1 MQIIDFI
8 TSESQT
14 ITLLQSQIEHFLDND
29 TLVINDTRGMIIPSV
44 LPFIEFV
51 CTYDQ
56 RIFSLLKNTNVI
68 FTHPFSLE
76 IQEYYKKLWLTQN
89 VWVFLIENQKEIT
102 LAKNIAQNIEFI
114 EKLKSYRF
122 KKIVPF
128 FVNNDMQ
135 ELANILD
142 IPLSVSQDIF
152 TKANDKLLLKK
163 YLLQAKLP
171 TIDGDFTSDKE
182 ILKKYF
188 LSPERYLFKDPL
200 WVSGYGFWDNTEN
213 TFEELETN
221 YGGKEL
227 IVERFIQK
235 ESSPSVQF
243 FISEDKS
250 IGIIFWI
257 TDQILENGKVYLWNK
272 SPSQYVGT
280 KIQDTLIS
288 QSKKIIEYIAK
299 IGYNGFWGIDFI
311 VDTSGA
317 VYATEVNAR
326 FTWATYPAVTALLL
340 KGTLWSS
347 WEFFNYEWDS
357 ETVEHYLHTRA
368 IKTPQESWIFPLWLS
383 GIEKFGK
390 ANVLQFN

>member
-8 TSESQT
+8 TNEPQT
-14 ITLLQSQIEHFLDND
+14 IALLQSQIEKFLNNE

-51 CTYDQ
+51 CSYDQ
-56 RIFSLLKNTNVI
+56 RIFPLLKNTNVV
-68 FTHPFSLE
+68 FSYPFSFE
-76 IQEYYKKLWLTQN
+76 VEEYYKKLWLTQN
-89 VWVFLIENQKEIT
+89 VNVFLIENQKEIT
-102 LAKNIAQNIEFI
+102 LAKNIAQNKEFI
-114 EKLKSYRF
+114 QKLKSYHF

-135 ELANILD
+135 ELSKILD
-142 IPLSVSQDIF
+142 IPLTVSQDIF
-152 TKANDKLLLKK
+152 THANDKLLLKK
-163 YLLQAKLP
+163 YLIQAQLP

-213 TFEELETN
+213 TFEELEAN
-221 YGGKEL
+221 YWGKEL
-227 IVERFIQK
+227 IIEKFIQK

-243 FISEDKS
+243 FISEDRS

-257 TDQILENGKVYLWNK
+257 TDQILENGKIYLWNK

-280 KIQDTLIS
+280 KIQDILIS
-288 QSKKIIEYIAK
+288 QSKKIIEYITK

-311 VDTSGA
+311 VDTSGE

-326 FTWATYPAVTALLL
+326 FTGATYPAITALLL
-340 KGTLWSS
+340 KWTLWAP

-357 ETVEHYLHTRA
+357 QKIENYLQTQA
-368 IKTPQESWIFPLWLS
+368 IKTAHETWIFPLWLS

-390 ANVLQFN
+390 ANILKFI